1 MLEKKNAPVGTCNL
15 LLVLGMLEDGERAG
29 HEIITALER
38 QCDRTF
44 SGQEVKPVHEENE
57 RLAAF
62 LDAVCEPLFW
72 PPYRRRVRRELA
84 DHILSR
90 AALLERSAGCSHAE
104 AVGLA
109 VLAMGEP
116 HALGLRL
123 RRSRFPLRGLLLTL
137 LTCLVWTA
145 IAACLLYLLCR
156 V

>member
-1 MLEKKNAPVGTCNL
+1 M
-15 LLVLGMLEDGERAG
+15 
-29 HEIITALER
+29 
-38 QCDRTF
+38 
-44 SGQEVKPVHEENE
+44 HEEDE

-84 DHILSR
+84 DR
-90 AALLERSAGCSHAE
+90 AALLERSAGFSHAE